1 MVLLPWRH
9 NLLFGARKAAVAAA
23 RLWRRDTAAQQ
34 PVAGVTIM
42 LRDCLRCS
50 SAAVGR
56 GERSHDC
63 CYEEANAAYWWL
75 LATVAEAWLVVL
87 GLLLNREG
95 EGCERE
101 EKEVRRVN

>member
-9 NLLFGARKAAVAAA
+9 SLLFGARKAAVAAA
-23 RLWRRDTAAQQ
+23 RWWRRDTAAQQ
-34 PVAGVTIM
+34 PVAGGTIM

-50 SAAVGR
+50 SAAVGG
-56 GERSHDC
+56 GERSHGC
-63 CYEEANAAYWWL
+63 FCEEANATYWWL
-75 LATVAEAWLVVL
+75 LAAMAEAWLVVL

-101 EKEVRRVN
+101 EKRGK